1 MVLIHRKVAR
11 AKVAGP
17 RVGFNLLV
25 GVSEKNRGR
34 ERSHNS
40 QGGQKPV
47 EGPLEAQVGAV

>member
-1 MVLIHRKVAR
+1 MIHRKVTR
-11 AKVAGP
+11 AEAAGP
-17 RVGFNLLV
+17 RVGFDWLV

-47 EGPLEAQVGAV
+47 EGPLEMQVGAV